1 VICIGGSFSRGSR
14 ARCLDPPY
22 GVGSCAL
29 RARTTPASSFSGACC
44 VFVPLLSQS
53 AFCEAM
59 CVLPPHQSD
68 WGECQR
74 SVLAPSACMQLLACI
89 LGSFMLSWLFSQGCV
104 FCTGDFLQRRFGSRA
119 ESGVRIPAAAMSSDV
134 YLHIGPSNGPS
145 LSFPVTPGVR
155 ATVYTT
161 WPCQSRPPTW

>member
-1 VICIGGSFSRGSR
+1 MHRGELQHGAWGVVPER
-14 ARCLDPPY
+14 RRLLVRVPPQLQVSQ
-22 GVGSCAL
+22 GLA
-29 RARTTPASSFSGACC
+29 
-44 VFVPLLSQS
+44 VFVLLLSQS

-74 SVLAPSACMQLLACI
+74 SVLAPSACMQLFACI
-89 LGSFMLSWLFSQGCV
+89 LGIFMPSWHFSQGCV
-104 FCTGDFLQRRFGSRA
+104 FCTAAGGFLQRRFGSRA